1 MVNLIVCWTS
11 IILLFSTLAFIVLKQ
26 IFEEILMA
34 SKIQQISVFLKS
46 QIIIIAVLLGTGLA
60 LIIPDTAESLR
71 QTGMT
76 PWLIATVFLCQ
87 GLALNPQEKMNW
99 AQDSKITTTAIL
111 CSLLIFPCLAAMVL
125 KAFEFEMNYHVGLML
140 ISCMPCTLV
149 SGIVISGLAGGDRR
163 AALFITI
170 GANCAAVLIAPP
182 MIKYHLGATTS
193 IDTVKLMQNLLFT
206 VFIPALSGW
215 SLRRKLNSL
224 LKNYQAIYKYL
235 PVACLATVM
244 FVNTGR
250 QKEAIFNGKI
260 DLVLMAILFS
270 LIIHLSTL
278 GIFYRFTKQMNF
290 SVAQCRSFSI
300 CCSQKTLPLTIAI
313 WSETF
318 AKHYPAAIIAAMI
331 YHLVQIYSD
340 GLIARRWS
348 K

>member
-1 MVNLIVCWTS
+1 
-11 IILLFSTLAFIVLKQ
+11 
-26 IFEEILMA
+26 MA
-34 SKIQQISVFLKS
+34 SKIQQLSAFLKS

-76 PWLIATVFLCQ
+76 PWLIAIVFLCQ

-99 AQDSKITTTAIL
+99 KQDSKITASAIF
-111 CSLLIFPCLAAMVL
+111 CSLLIFPCLAAVVL
-125 KAFEFEMNYHVGLML
+125 KAFDFEMNYHVGLML

-182 MIKYHLGATTS
+182 MIQHYLGASTS
-193 IDTVKLMQNLLFT
+193 INTIMLMKNLLFT
-206 VFIPALSGW
+206 VFIPALCGW
-215 SLRRKLNSL
+215 ALRRKFNSL
-224 LKNYQAIYKYL
+224 LKHYQATYKYL
-235 PVACLATVM
+235 PVFCLASVM

-250 QKEAIFNGKI
+250 QKEAILNGKI
-260 DLVLMAILFS
+260 DLILMAILFS

-278 GIFYRFTKQMNF
+278 GLFYRFAKKLEF
-290 SVAQCRSFSI
+290 STAQCRSFSI

-318 AKHYPAAIIAAMI
+318 AKDYPAAIIAAML
-331 YHLVQIYSD
+331 YHLTQIYCD